1 MASYD
6 APPFY
11 TYLPDPLLCPVL
23 APPGDEAQY
32 NEYQQNFLSGY
43 IRKFFNHHIDDP
55 WFLQSYDPLTSYSF
69 LKSHL
74 DHLDSKT
81 SIDEIRH
88 QSFFVLNDVN
98 SKASPLCVT
107 ATLKKLLK
115 SSQTSSTSL
124 PQFEVRLSLRSLT
137 KVQYIILFP
146 AEQEYELF
154 ADMLVKETASPRS
167 VIKNNGVG
175 LRVETEDFFCRENGV
190 DEVGGEGRK
199 ETVREVWEVR
209 VGGEGNKNIVRVR
222 DSEIYQECVDVLKDM
237 FSERENSEN
246 VLKTYRWNVWEGR
259 WAHPG
264 EELVRTY
271 EVHENGVDKTKSL
284 KRGLEKLKE
293 LKDLRSQGKIL
304 PDDVMELK
312 VQMSEELVTASEKWA
327 ESHTVVE
334 GTGDSEKVRGLR
346 NDIDEERVYFFESNT
361 NTTRFARPLTAQFRC
376 RFHFCGKLFKT
387 RDFLTKHL
395 HKKHGKYKEYDLVK
409 EKDEYMKMVREKL
422 RGEGRR

>member
-1 MASYD
+1 
-6 APPFY
+6 
-11 TYLPDPLLCPVL
+11 
-23 APPGDEAQY
+23 
-32 NEYQQNFLSGY
+32 
-43 IRKFFNHHIDDP
+43 
-55 WFLQSYDPLTSYSF
+55 
-69 LKSHL
+69 
-74 DHLDSKT
+74 
-81 SIDEIRH
+81 
-88 QSFFVLNDVN
+88 
-98 SKASPLCVT
+98 
-107 ATLKKLLK
+107 
-115 SSQTSSTSL
+115 
-124 PQFEVRLSLRSLT
+124 
-137 KVQYIILFP
+137 
-146 AEQEYELF
+146 
-154 ADMLVKETASPRS
+154 
-167 VIKNNGVG
+167 
-175 LRVETEDFFCRENGV
+175 
-190 DEVGGEGRK
+190 
-199 ETVREVWEVR
+199 
-209 VGGEGNKNIVRVR
+209 
-222 DSEIYQECVDVLKDM
+222 M

-312 VQMSEELVTASEKWA
+312 IQMSEELVTASEKWA

-361 NTTRFARPLTAQFRC
+361 NTARFARPLTAQFRC